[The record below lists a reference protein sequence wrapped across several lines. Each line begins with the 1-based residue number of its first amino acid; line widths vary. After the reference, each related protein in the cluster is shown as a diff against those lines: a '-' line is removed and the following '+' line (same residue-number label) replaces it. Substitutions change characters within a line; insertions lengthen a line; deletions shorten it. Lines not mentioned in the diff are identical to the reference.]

1 MTTAKFSNEINSIAL
16 FAKRI
21 NFNVETGC
29 MLELTRL
36 WLADNQKLYNAIEDN
51 KDEAKRIIKTFLH
64 EKK

>member
-1 MTTAKFSNEINSIAL
+1 MTTSNFTNEITQIAL

-21 NFNVETGC
+21 NFNVESGC

-51 KDEAKRIIKTFLH
+51 KNEAKRIIKTYL
-64 EKK
+64 